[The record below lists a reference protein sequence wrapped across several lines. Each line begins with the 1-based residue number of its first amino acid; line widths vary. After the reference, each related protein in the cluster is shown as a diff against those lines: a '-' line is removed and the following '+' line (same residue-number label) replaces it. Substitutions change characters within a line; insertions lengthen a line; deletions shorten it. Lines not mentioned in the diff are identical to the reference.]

1 MATYAIERQSL
12 EQVAHFLAGRFDRD
26 VHIVEHESREGTLT
40 GLMVN
45 NPRGPDTPAIRLL
58 FQQDVLARYEG
69 LTLAAQADFRSR
81 CNSKLVGALLIY
93 DRIRAAGELRSPQA
107 YVIEFGEELL
117 QAAESAARPTR

>member
-1 MATYAIERQSL
+1 MATYAIEGQSL

-58 FQQDVLARYEG
+58 FQQD
-69 LTLAAQADFRSR
+69 
-81 CNSKLVGALLIY
+81 
-93 DRIRAAGELRSPQA
+93 A
-107 YVIEFGEELL
+107 YVIQFGEELL